1 MGMRISACRKSPA
14 TTAHEPPIVAMSST
28 TNPVTT
34 MVTGRLIPKTDA
46 AKTAKPKSQI
56 AA

>member
-1 MGMRISACRKSPA
+1 MGMRMSACRKSPA